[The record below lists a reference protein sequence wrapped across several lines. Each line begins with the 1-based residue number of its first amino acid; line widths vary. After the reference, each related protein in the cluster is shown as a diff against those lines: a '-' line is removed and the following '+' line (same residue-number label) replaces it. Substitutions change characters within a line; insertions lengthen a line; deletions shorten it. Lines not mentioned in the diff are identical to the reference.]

1 MWGEVELSDFLY
13 PWPLVCIYRW
23 GRQQKA
29 IYAQPLLDQGPFRQC
44 AAMDIWQKQALSTS
58 PGSPWQFLLSKVIHW
73 LIPIYIFFSW
83 KIDTRYNLNF
93 FFPMKYCSLECFR
106 VLGELWKR
114 CEGPILALNSCF
126 YFLITRPKHINSL
139 SFYFRLEKYFPPQE
153 LLFCASFS
161 HP

>member
-1 MWGEVELSDFLY
+1 M
-13 PWPLVCIYRW
+13 RW
-23 GRQQKA
+23 GR
-29 IYAQPLLDQGPFRQC
+29 IIWLSLPLTPGLYIQMREAAEGNLCSASARPGPIQTVCCHGHMTEAGFEYITRC
-44 AAMDIWQKQALSTS
+44 
-58 PGSPWQFLLSKVIHW
+58 PWQFLLSKVIHW